1 MKRPSVRNSRVT
13 LTAQLHQFVSN
24 RSEKQ
29 INDRNNRVC
38 SHNTLRD
45 SAVSLVEHDISDM
58 A

>member
-1 MKRPSVRNSRVT
+1 MKRPSVRNFRVI

-38 SHNTLRD
+38 SHNTLSD
-45 SAVSLVEHDISDM
+45 SAVSLVKHDVSDM